1 MAGPARALC
10 LLVLVL
16 SAVVV
21 LGLPVQ
27 TGLQNQT
34 GQQNQTNEVE
44 EKEDDV
50 TCSAISFIYYL
61 YDCVYYD
68 DYFDD

>member
-10 LLVLVL
+10 LLVLVF

-44 EKEDDV
+44 EDDS
-50 TCSAISFIYYL
+50 CSGVGFFALFV
-61 YDCVYYD
+61 DCLID
-68 DYFDD
+68 DY

>member
-10 LLVLVL
+10 LLVLVF

-21 LGLPVQ
+21 LGLPVPTG

-61 YDCVYYD
+61 DDCVYYD
-68 DYFDD
+68 DY